1 MSKRQSKVRQTLSAI
16 LTVFLV
22 AGMLISGGVTTFAAE
37 DNIDVVNLLV
47 DYTETPLGIDV
58 EKPTF
63 SWQMIAPEGERGYSQ
78 SAYQLVVK
86 DEKGTVVWDTGKIE
100 SDESVGIQYAG
111 EDLEATTRY
120 TWTVTVWDQ
129 DGHTASESSWFETG
143 LI

>member
-1 MSKRQSKVRQTLSAI
+1 
-16 LTVFLV
+16 
-22 AGMLISGGVTTFAAE
+22 MLISGGGTTFAAE

-86 DEKGTVVWDTGKIE
+86 DEKGTVVW
-100 SDESVGIQYAG
+100 IQARLRAMNRLVFNMPG
-111 EDLEATTRY
+111 RTLKRQQGTPGR
-120 TWTVTVWDQ
+120 
-129 DGHTASESSWFETG
+129 
-143 LI
+143 